1 MKRANIWKRLIGVG
15 GRLAVLTMVA
25 ALILGVV
32 GCSCQPIKEIFNR
45 YEMDRQDYD
54 NGFFDVEPAMDDPI
68 LWPVEHEDLP
78 FNTEEYDVFEENRF
92 LSTESRPLS
101 TFAADVDTASYANI
115 RRQLSEGMMPLVDSV
130 RIEEM
135 LNYFRYDYNPPKEG
149 EVLGIDLGLTD
160 TPWNQETKLLRVGI
174 TAAESRP
181 TAQQDI
187 ENNLVF
193 LIDVSGSM
201 DMPDK
206 LPLVKR
212 SFLFLVESLTENDT
226 ISIVTYASTDAVLLD
241 GVNGEQKTEIMSAIE
256 VLEPRG
262 FTHGSAGIQTAYE
275 LAQKHF
281 IKGGNNRVILA
292 TDGDLNLGVTSD
304 GELTR
309 LITEKRKSGVF
320 LSVLGFGQGNL
331 KDSKMEKLAD
341 NGNGQYSYIDSVQEA
356 RKVLYEEAGQNLV
369 TVAKDVKI
377 QVDFNSAKVKG
388 YRLIGYENRA
398 LADEDFADDTKDGGE
413 LGAGHRMTALYEI
426 VLPGSAQEIPETG
439 SKYQKDEDDTSI
451 GSSESDELL
460 TVSVRYKDPDG
471 DTSRLIS
478 ESLTEDSYV
487 KDLDDNT
494 RLAAALAAFGMLLRE
509 SSYSGDASY
518 EMVEDLLSGLETRDD
533 YVNELVEL
541 VGTAKKLTPFSDK

>member
-1 MKRANIWKRLIGVG
+1 
-15 GRLAVLTMVA
+15 
-25 ALILGVV
+25 
-32 GCSCQPIKEIFNR
+32 
-45 YEMDRQDYD
+45 
-54 NGFFDVEPAMDDPI
+54 
-68 LWPVEHEDLP
+68 
-78 FNTEEYDVFEENRF
+78 
-92 LSTESRPLS
+92 
-101 TFAADVDTASYANI
+101 
-115 RRQLSEGMMPLVDSV
+115 
-130 RIEEM
+130 
-135 LNYFRYDYNPPKEG
+135 
-149 EVLGIDLGLTD
+149 
-160 TPWNQETKLLRVGI
+160 
-174 TAAESRP
+174 
-181 TAQQDI
+181 
-187 ENNLVF
+187 
-193 LIDVSGSM
+193 M

-212 SFLFLVESLTENDT
+212 SFLFLVENLTENDT
-226 ISIVTYASTDAVLLD
+226 ISIVTYASNDAVLLD
-241 GVNGEQKTEIMSAIE
+241 GVNGEQKTDIMSAIE

-262 FTHGSAGIQTAYE
+262 LTHGSAGIETAYE

-292 TDGDLNLGVTSD
+292 TDGDLNLGVTGD

-309 LITEKRKSGVF
+309 LIKEKRKSGVF

-331 KDSKMEKLAD
+331 KDVKMEKLAD

-369 TVAKDVKI
+369 TVAKDVKV

-439 SKYQKDEDDTSI
+439 SKYQKDGDDPPV
-451 GSSESDELL
+451 GSPESDELL

-509 SSYSGDASY
+509 SAYSGDATY

-533 YVNELVEL
+533 YVKELVTL
-541 VGTAKKLTPFSDK
+541 VGTAKKLDMFSDK